1 MFQAFECCWK
11 CLLSGLNVSYSC
23 WVSARHQLV
32 LLLLL
37 LLLLLIVITFMQGIY
52 SYIPETNHVS
62 RVFSVTAILYLQFM
76 LNVMLYPMLNV
87 LYIYISTSRSMCAVP
102 SMAVLCSSL
111 HLVLSQYVA

>member
-1 MFQAFECCWK
+1 MPTFRFK
-11 CLLSGLNVSYSC
+11 CLI
-23 WVSARHQLV
+23 
-32 LLLLL
+32 LLLGFGTSPIGIIIINCYHLYA
-37 LLLLLIVITFMQGIY
+37 GIY

-62 RVFSVTAILYLQFM
+62 RVCSVTVILYLQFM

-87 LYIYISTSRSMCAVP
+87 LYIYISTSRSMCVVP